1 MHSQTSFGKAQA
13 RTGIA
18 KRRRRYG
25 SRSGWWGYLTAGN
38 KAPAE
43 IETAALA
50 LLRRQLIRDGRWLD
64 DGVPPCP

>member
-1 MHSQTSFGKAQA
+1 MHSQTSFGKALA
-13 RTGIA
+13 RTGNA
-18 KRRRRYG
+18 KHRRYG
-25 SRSGWWGYLTAGN
+25 GRSGWWGYLTAGN

-64 DGVPPCP
+64 DGVPSCR